1 MKNMVARLVTR
12 PFVATHK
19 GLRQCEGVLV
29 ENEREVQRVTTSY
42 HQALDRAIT
51 VQAFARGWRE
61 RLVIQKLQKR
71 KRAFWGT
78 CLWTFRTMR
87 FKRDRLAAYTLQCT
101 LRELRSA
108 QQLSLAV
115 LSCS

>member
-1 MKNMVARLVTR
+1 MQKARVPRHAKLTCKITR
-12 PFVATHK
+12 L
-19 GLRQCEGVLV
+19 G
-29 ENEREVQRVTTSY
+29 VTTTY

-61 RLVIQKLQKR
+61 RLVIQKLQRR

-87 FKRDRLAAYTLQCT
+87 FY
-101 LRELRSA
+101 LR
-108 QQLSLAV
+108 
-115 LSCS
+115 CS